1 MTNQELL
8 RERRQ
13 LLRDIAA
20 LERGGRSAG
29 CELAFERAQTQ
40 SRTEAWRAARNRI
53 AVIDAELESRRCS
66 S

>member
-20 LERGGRSAG
+20 LERSGRSAG

-40 SRTEAWRAARNRI
+40 SRGLALVAVRDRI
-53 AVIDAELESRRCS
+53 AAIDSELSARRK
-66 S
+66 